1 MDIEQ
6 GEIAALIGESGSGKS
21 LTAKAILGLLPEEM
35 KVTGQILYKNRDLLK
50 MKEKERRQL
59 LGKDISLIFQ

>member
-6 GEIAALIGESGSGKS
+6 GEIAALIGECGSGKS
-21 LTAKAILGLLPEEM
+21 LTATAILGIFHEEM
-35 KVTGQILYKNRDLLK
+35 KVTGPILYKNRDLLK

-59 LGKDISLIFQ
+59 LGKDISLI